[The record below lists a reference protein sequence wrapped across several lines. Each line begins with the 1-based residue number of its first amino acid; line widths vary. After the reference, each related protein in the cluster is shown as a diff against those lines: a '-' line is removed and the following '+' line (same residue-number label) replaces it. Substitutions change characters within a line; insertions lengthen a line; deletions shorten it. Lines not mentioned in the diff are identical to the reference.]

1 MTNTIEV
8 TKREMYTDLKRV
20 GGMVGTTHL
29 FKTFEAS
36 LEAHLEA
43 LRQEDAAKAARI
55 GELYST
61 AQQWQDLHAELQT
74 KFEDQQEALNKA
86 QMLSRSYARQLAGT
100 EESPAV
106 MAILGALVDAQRIM
120 TDWLV
125 PDGVRARDTVKA
137 LLPVLD
143 NQALVLAMREF
154 EQPKSVVSVC
164 GSCHGVPL
172 CKGIPCTQC
181 GAELR

>member
-1 MTNTIEV
+1 MTNAIEV
-8 TKREMYTDLKRV
+8 TKRKLFMYV
-20 GGMVGTTHL
+20 GHCKAAMRAKHIPGASFPAM
-29 FKTFEAS
+29 EES

-61 AQQWQDLHAELQT
+61 VKQWQDLHAELQA
-74 KFEDQQEALNKA
+74 KFEEQQEELNKA
-86 QMLSRSYARQLAGT
+86 QMLNRSYARQLAGT
-100 EESPAV
+100 EESPAL
-106 MAILGALVDAQRIM
+106 MTILGALVDAQRIM

-154 EQPKSVVSVC
+154 EQPKT
-164 GSCHGVPL
+164 G
-172 CKGIPCTQC
+172 
-181 GAELR
+181 E